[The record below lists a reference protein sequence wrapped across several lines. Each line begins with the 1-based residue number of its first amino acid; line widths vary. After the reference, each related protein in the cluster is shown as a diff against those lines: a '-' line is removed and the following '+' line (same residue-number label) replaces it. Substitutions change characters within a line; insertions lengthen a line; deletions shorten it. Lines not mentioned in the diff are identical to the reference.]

1 MKATDDPKQTLSWHS
16 PQAVTS
22 KRDADSVGAGLPA
35 NTGTA
40 GAIHRGAGFAGK
52 PAPTKDAGESYGSYE
67 SLAGICDLYQ
77 RASSDTR
84 FYP

>member
-1 MKATDDPKQTLSWHS
+1 M
-16 PQAVTS
+16 
-22 KRDADSVGAGLPA
+22 PA